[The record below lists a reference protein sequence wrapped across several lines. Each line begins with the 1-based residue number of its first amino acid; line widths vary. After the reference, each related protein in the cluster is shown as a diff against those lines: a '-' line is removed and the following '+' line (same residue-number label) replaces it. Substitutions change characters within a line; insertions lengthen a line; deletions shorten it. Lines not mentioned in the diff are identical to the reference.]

1 MIPKGYLLP
10 ERFFHKPSKMF
21 YSLIQFPSVKL
32 KSFLAIKNLQCCIN
46 KLFSFY
52 LKKKKKLCE
61 VSSLTEATAYCN
73 WHGYPLPHP
82 NHRDICSHS
91 CLQRRVYTQALGKQ
105 RQQPLPTGTSQ
116 LRHPLLVCRLSL
128 PPNSTASAAVGVVR
142 GQLLPTHRFPNGHF
156 TTTRRGYLEN
166 WLSRARLLSGQDCH
180 KIRLPLELKG
190 PHRGGQGGRRKQRK
204 ARMLWALLRGLSVN
218 LELVNCFLKFTILLK
233 TGVISSSP

>member
-1 MIPKGYLLP
+1 M
-10 ERFFHKPSKMF
+10 
-21 YSLIQFPSVKL
+21 
-32 KSFLAIKNLQCCIN
+32 
-46 KLFSFY
+46 
-52 LKKKKKLCE
+52 
-61 VSSLTEATAYCN
+61 
-73 WHGYPLPHP
+73 
-82 NHRDICSHS
+82 
-91 CLQRRVYTQALGKQ
+91 YTQALGKQ

-233 TGVISSSP
+233 TGVISSSPWKQATSHLESWKGILCLNFLSPSLFPNNCNHSNNKFGPLFKFVLSFGFPFKNM